1 MEKTLVDT
9 SSWIEALRKNGKKE
23 IRDRVYELLLEGK
36 VVFCHMV
43 LLELWKG
50 ARGDYE
56 KKKLKEL
63 EETIPC
69 VVTSSEVWDISNTLA
84 RECRASGY
92 TIPAT
97 DIIIAACSI
106 FHKISI
112 EHCDSHFE
120 KIFEVYN
127 QMDI

>member
-1 MEKTLVDT
+1 MEITLIDT

-23 IRDRVYELLLEGK
+23 IRDRVYALIMEGK

-43 LLELWKG
+43 LRERWNG
-50 ARGDYE
+50 AQGDYE

-69 VVTSSEVWDISNTLA
+69 ILTTSEIWDISNTLA
-84 RECRASGY
+84 RECRASGF

-97 DIIIAACSI
+97 DIMIAACSI
-106 FHKISI
+106 FHKVSI
-112 EHCDSHFE
+112 DHCDSHFDQ
-120 KIFEVYN
+120 IFEVYN
-127 QMDI
+127 QIK

>member
-1 MEKTLVDT
+1 MEMALVDT
-9 SSWIEALRKNGKKE
+9 SSWVEALRKNGKKE
-23 IRDRVYELLLEGK
+23 IRNRVYKLILDGK

-43 LLELWKG
+43 LLELWNG
-50 ARGDYE
+50 ARGEYE

-69 VVTSSEVWDISNTLA
+69 IQTTSEVWEISNMLA
-84 RECRASGY
+84 RECRTGGY

-97 DIIIAACSI
+97 DIMIAACSI
-106 FHKISI
+106 IHEVSI
-112 EHCDSHFE
+112 DHCDSHFD

-127 QMDI
+127 KMK